1 MLYPLRWNAPQIT
14 ETSFEA
20 ADIIG
25 FKRDNT
31 VISISKITIRDK
43 EDIDGIG
50 LHFDEKI
57 QK

>member
-20 ADIIG
+20 ADSID
-25 FKRDNT
+25 FKRDNS
-31 VISISKITIRDK
+31 VIIISKITIRDK
-43 EDIDGIG
+43 EDIDGIA